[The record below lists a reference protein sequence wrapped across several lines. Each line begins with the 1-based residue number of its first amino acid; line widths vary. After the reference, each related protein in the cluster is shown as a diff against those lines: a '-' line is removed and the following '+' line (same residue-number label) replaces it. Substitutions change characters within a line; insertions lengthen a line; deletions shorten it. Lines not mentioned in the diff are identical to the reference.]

1 MKNMMKVYLGDQYSS
16 NYLKNFCLYWMKA
29 SKDYG
34 DEWRAKNDL
43 DCLYFDGNLRA
54 DTLMSAWTPMKW
66 VADCLNSK
74 HNMRF
79 YKRAKDKKDSDYYLR
94 LLLDNQDKY
103 LPPEHELTVL
113 LNRFLELAEL
123 RCNYILLPDRAM
135 NPARYK
141 SYIDGEEKLLFDEVS
156 VMLYHLFDRNWFGKY
171 FESIDA
177 VKWVNRERL
186 E

>member
-1 MKNMMKVYLGDQYSS
+1 
-16 NYLKNFCLYWMKA
+16 
-29 SKDYG
+29 
-34 DEWRAKNDL
+34 
-43 DCLYFDGNLRA
+43 
-54 DTLMSAWTPMKW
+54 
-66 VADCLNSK
+66 
-74 HNMRF
+74 
-79 YKRAKDKKDSDYYLR
+79 
-94 LLLDNQDKY
+94 
-103 LPPEHELTVL
+103 
-113 LNRFLELAEL
+113 
-123 RCNYILLPDRAM
+123 M